1 RGSAMTA
8 DPRVPYRG
16 TLSRSLHCRLL
27 AFVGREWSNVDRVS
41 FGLIAGAIRM
51 QVVTGGS
58 AGGAVW
64 NELWPN
70 SAGRRIVSRGVK
82 VFDTVEQSAV
92 ADVIVYHH
100 PVRQSC

>member
-1 RGSAMTA
+1 MTA

-51 QVVTGGS
+51 QVITGGS

-70 SAGRRIVSRGVK
+70 SAGRRIVGSGVK
-82 VFDTVEQSAV
+82 IFHAV
-92 ADVIVYHH
+92 KQTAGADIGIYHH
-100 PVRQSC
+100 PVCQSCRGAI